1 METLEVVMQHMEI
14 KKAADP
20 SFGCTCVHFSSE
32 GFSACSFFI
41 ITCDKEDLSGLSTIV
56 R

>member
-14 KKAADP
+14 KKAADA
-20 SFGCTCVHFSSE
+20 SFGCTCIHFSSQ
-32 GFSACSFFI
+32 GFSACSLFI
-41 ITCDKEDLSGLSTIV
+41 IIFDKEVLSGPSTIV